1 MALHVPG
8 FLPRDVRAIGPL
20 RARDVPMHHLDG
32 TLGSLLN
39 ALKDAINDSLLTSVR
54 VNERM
59 GALER
64 LGHPVT
70 LAVEIT
76 IPPGEEDRLPQD
88 TLAMVRVRRSVR
100 K

>member
-1 MALHVPG
+1 M
-8 FLPRDVRAIGPL
+8 
-20 RARDVPMHHLDG
+20 PMHRLDG

-39 ALKDAINDSLLTSVR
+39 ALKDAINDSLLTSVL

-70 LAVEIT
+70 LAVEIAV
-76 IPPGEEDRLPQD
+76 PPGKESLRLRQA
-88 TLAMVRVRRSVR
+88 TVAMVRVRRRSIQE
-100 K
+100 